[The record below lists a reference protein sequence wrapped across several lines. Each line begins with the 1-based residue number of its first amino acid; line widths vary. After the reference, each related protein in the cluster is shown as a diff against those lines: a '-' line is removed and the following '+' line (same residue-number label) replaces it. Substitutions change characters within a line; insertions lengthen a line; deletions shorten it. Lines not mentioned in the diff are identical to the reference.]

1 MYNLMVRWSEQYLR
15 NNPEMKIKETDG
27 YRDWNTVSS
36 SSDFEDF
43 IKNKFIEDSD
53 IIEKIYQRNES
64 LIEVQKDKETIGG
77 VHLEDNRTLNGLAIA
92 PYARGDGTMFEAEF
106 NLDQPIIAGKKTIRN
121 VTDNQDVKIDA
132 DAFDDYVKNG
142 EEYAYVF
149 TLDHVW
155 ECYAID
161 RNYDDDYNVVG
172 VNVKAETIPSEEA
185 VA

>member
-1 MYNLMVRWSEQYLR
+1 MATRSRIGLQLVDGNILSVYHHW
-15 NNPEMKIKETDG
+15 DG
-27 YRDWNTVSS
+27 YPQWLGVTLNEKFNTREKVAELLDGGDISCCDSDSDWNL
-36 SSDFEDF
+36 
-43 IKNKFIEDSD
+43 NKVE
-53 IIEKIYQRNES
+53 NH
-64 LIEVQKDKETIGG
+64 VQYYND
-77 VHLEDNRTLNGLAIA
+77 
-92 PYARGDGTMFEAEF
+92 RGDNTEPR
-106 NLDQPIIAGKKTIRN
+106 LDSN
-121 VTDNQDVKIDA
+121 
-132 DAFDDYVKNG
+132 FDDYVKQG

>member
-1 MYNLMVRWSEQYLR
+1 MATRSRIGLQLADGNILSVYHHW
-15 NNPEMKIKETDG
+15 DG
-27 YRDWNTVSS
+27 YPEWLGVTLNEKFNTREKVAELIDGGDISCCDSDSDWNL
-36 SSDFEDF
+36 
-43 IKNKFIEDSD
+43 NKVE
-53 IIEKIYQRNES
+53 NH
-64 LIEVQKDKETIGG
+64 VQYYND
-77 VHLEDNRTLNGLAIA
+77 
-92 PYARGDGTMFEAEF
+92 RGENTEPR
-106 NLDQPIIAGKKTIRN
+106 LDAN
-121 VTDNQDVKIDA
+121 
-132 DAFDDYVKNG
+132 FDDYVRDG